1 MEAEKQREG
10 LAWLWIVAINK
21 MKSTLKQIRKVN
33 FFFVYRPTLHEH
45 SETCSFLF
53 KKESWNSFILSA
65 FIENIKKG
73 ISWERHNEW
82 QKRQVNCWKNY
93 SFFNCLIIAL
103 ILNSCSKIR
112 GIQCNIWPNRKNHL
126 IQKTKKKKM
135 KAHFY
140 LLEGWF
146 GLLVDCE

>member
-1 MEAEKQREG
+1 
-10 LAWLWIVAINK
+10 

-126 IQKTKKKKM
+126 IQKTKKKK
-135 KAHFY
+135 KD
-140 LLEGWF
+140 EGSFLFTWRMIWIACRLWIIIQITIENYWRF
-146 GLLVDCE
+146 IWK